1 MTAEETIAP
10 ATPGTH
16 SGGAGLVRLMSI
28 PAVKVLLIGFLL
40 LLMLIPLDY
49 VSGLI
54 KEREAR
60 QAEVAAEFQRSWG
73 PSQSV
78 LGPVLVVPYWT
89 TPDKPKRY
97 LHLAPSQLKVSA
109 HLAPELRKRGLFHSI
124 VYTADVS
131 LSGTFLLSR
140 EAAALDRSTVP
151 LWQDAFIILT
161 AADLRALKSSVMLN
175 WNGQQIPWDD
185 CGKGSD
191 AGCGKELYVVA
202 RPTLN
207 GPPKGDEA
215 IPFETRLEL
224 RGTQAFRFAP
234 LGKEVDFTVSAPWS
248 SPSFVGALLPSAS
261 KVGSDGFEA
270 SWHVSSNLATGR
282 WMWSSLQAF
291 PSEHNW
297 RNAEDQIGVEL
308 LEAMPTYH
316 MVDRASKYALLFLA
330 LSFLTYF
337 LFETIAGV
345 RIHIIQYGL
354 LGLSIALFAL
364 LLISLSEPL
373 GFNGG
378 YVLSS
383 LMVLLQASLYTA
395 AVTRSTRRATV
406 FASVLAVLFAFL
418 YVLLS
423 LETYSLVVGSLA
435 LFTALSVVMIVT
447 RRLDWSRGRRDDGA
461 VVEVGPVSTDG
472 EARPA

>member
-1 MTAEETIAP
+1 MVSEDAIPPAAPRVRSTI
-10 ATPGTH
+10 
-16 SGGAGLVRLMSI
+16 AGLVRLMSI
-28 PAVKVLLIGFLL
+28 PAVKVLLIGLL
-40 LLMLIPLDY
+40 LLSMLIPLDY

-60 QAEVAAEFQRSWG
+60 QAEVASEFQRSWG

-97 LHLAPSQLKVSA
+97 LHLAPGQLKVTA
-109 HLAPELRKRGLFHSI
+109 RLAPELRKRGLFHSI

-140 EAAALDRSTVP
+140 EAAALDPSTVL
-151 LWQDAFIILT
+151 LWQDALVVLT
-161 AADLRALKSSVMLN
+161 AADLRALKSSVTLN
-175 WNGQQIPWDD
+175 WNGQTIPWDD
-185 CGKGSD
+185 CGQTSD

-207 GPPKGDEA
+207 GPPKGDES

-261 KVGSDGFEA
+261 KVDGHGFDA

-282 WMWSSLQAF
+282 WIWSSPQAF

-337 LFETIAGV
+337 LFETVAGV

-373 GFNGG
+373 AFNAG

-383 LMVLLQASLYTA
+383 LMILLQASLYTA
-395 AVTRSTRRATV
+395 AVTRSARRAAL
-406 FASVLAVLFAFL
+406 FAGVLAMLFTFL

-423 LETYSLVVGSLA
+423 LESYSLVVGSLA

-447 RRLDWSRGRRDDGA
+447 RRLDWSRGRMNG
-461 VVEVGPVSTDG
+461 DG
-472 EARPA
+472 EAEPTRLD